1 MADLSIIIPSYNTCD
16 LLLNC
21 LASIYQTTNGD
32 FEIIVVDNASEDK
45 TAAEVEKRYGQVK
58 ILKNLKNLGF
68 AKAVNQGLREAKG
81 TYLLI
86 LNSDTLVSEK
96 TIETE
101 LSFLQNHQEVGV
113 VGCQIRNLDGSL
125 QPSGGFLPN
134 LFNVFLW
141 MSFLD
146 NLDFLNQFLKPYHM
160 DNLKFYTRQQDLGW
174 VTGAFLLTTR
184 EMIEKVGYFDEK
196 MFMYVEEVDWCA
208 RASKFGI
215 KIVFNP
221 QAGVVHL
228 KGSSARDDL
237 AGIAEEFQEILYFFK
252 KHKSPLQ
259 MPILRFLLKSGALVR
274 YVLFGIIAKDPEAKR
289 IYAKAYKLA

>member
-1 MADLSIIIPSYNTCD
+1 MADLSIIIPSYNTCN

-21 LASIYQTTNGD
+21 LSSIYQSTNGD

-45 TAAEVEKRYGQVK
+45 TVEEIEKRYEQVK

-81 TYLLI
+81 AYLLI

-96 TIETE
+96 AIETE
-101 LSFLQNHQEVGV
+101 ISFLQNHEEAGA
-113 VGCQIRNLDGSL
+113 VGCQIRNTDGSI

-160 DNLKFYTRQQDLGW
+160 DNLNFYTRQQDLGW

-196 MFMYVEEVDWCA
+196 MFMYVEEIDWCA
-208 RASKFGI
+208 RVSKFDR
-215 KIVFNP
+215 KIVFDP
-221 QAGVVHL
+221 TAWVTHL
-228 KGSSARDDL
+228 KGSSTRHDL
-237 AGIAEEFQEILYFFK
+237 AGVAEEFREILYFFK

-259 MPILRFLLKSGALVR
+259 TPILRFLLKFGALVR